1 VSEKEWAI
9 PPAARPDPSLL
20 TFDLDQALASI
31 LAVRTEIP
39 ADAFT
44 ASILGT
50 ERAGSGVLIDR
61 RGLIV
66 TIGYLVTEAETV
78 WLTTAKGAAVAGHV
92 MGYDQASG
100 FGLVQALGR
109 LDLPV
114 QEIGSAAEVDTDDA
128 LIFASHGGRKAALAA
143 KVAGKREFAGYWEYL
158 LNEAIFTTPAHPN
171 WGGAACLDW
180 AGRLVGIGSL
190 LIQHEQDGEQ
200 QSNGNMVVPID
211 LLPPILDDLTRFGQI
226 NRPARPWLG
235 MYTADTQSQPVV
247 VGLAEPGPAAKAGV
261 QVGDVVL
268 EVDDAPVDDLADM
281 LRQIWSLGEAGVAV
295 PLKVMR
301 EGAVVHVRVNSA
313 DRGSF
318 LKRPM
323 LH

>member
-1 VSEKEWAI
+1 MSEKEWSI
-9 PPAARPDPSLL
+9 PAAARPDPGTLGY
-20 TFDLDQALASI
+20 DLDEALASI

-50 ERAGSGVLIDR
+50 ERAGSGVMIDR
-61 RGLIV
+61 RGLVV

-78 WLTTAKGAAVAGHV
+78 WLTTAKGGAVSGHV

-114 QEIGSAAEVDTDDA
+114 LEIGSAAEVETGDS
-128 LIFASHGGRKAALAA
+128 LVLASHGGWQAALNAR
-143 KVAGKREFAGYWEYL
+143 VAGKREFAGYWEYL
-158 LNEAIFTTPAHPN
+158 LNEAIFTAPAHPN
-171 WGGAACLDW
+171 WGGAACLDSS
-180 AGRLVGIGSL
+180 GRLVGIGSL

-211 LLPPILDDLTRFGQI
+211 LLPPILDDLTRYGQV
-226 NRPARPWLG
+226 NRSPRPWLG
-235 MYTADTQSQPVV
+235 MYTADTQSHPVV

-268 EVDDAPVDDLADM
+268 EVDDNPVDDLAGM
-281 LRQIWSLGEAGVAV
+281 LRSVWSLGEAGVDV

-301 EGAVVHVRVNSA
+301 EGSLVHVRVRSA